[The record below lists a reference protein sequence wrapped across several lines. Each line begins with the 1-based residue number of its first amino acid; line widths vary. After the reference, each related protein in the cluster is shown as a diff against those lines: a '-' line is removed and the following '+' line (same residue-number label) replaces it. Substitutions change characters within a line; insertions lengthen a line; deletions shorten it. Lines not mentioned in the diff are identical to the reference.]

1 MYNQLFITSAVTAK
15 RKVQD
20 ILAEYKVDS
29 ADIKQEGRQIS
40 FTICGMRDERL
51 TPPVN
56 GDLWVLATD
65 SGKFFTNDQDG
76 QLFKY
81 AVTTEEDVLYLN
93 EEQTIAYL
101 KSHLPEETLP
111 LGTDDYIADLQDE
124 LAKGNPDMDIVD
136 ELLSA
141 IDEESPMSLDGL
153 RVSKIGIATQ
163 GYNIY

>member
-1 MYNQLFITSAVTAK
+1 MFNTLFISSAVTAK

-20 ILAEYKVDS
+20 ILAEYKVDI
-29 ADIKQEGRQIS
+29 ADIKKEGRQVS
-40 FTICGMRDERL
+40 FTIYGMRDERL

-76 QLFKY
+76 RLFKY
-81 AVTTEEDVLYLN
+81 AVSTEEDIIYLN

-101 KSHLPEETLP
+101 RSHLPDETLP
-111 LGTDDYIADLQDE
+111 LGIDDYITDLQEE
-124 LAKGNPDMDIVD
+124 LAKGDPDMDLVD
-136 ELLSA
+136 ELLSS
-141 IDEESPMSLDGL
+141 IDEECPMSLDGL
-153 RVSKIGIATQ
+153 RISKIGVATM